1 MNKHLA
7 FALLVIIYPFFKLMH
22 INARVAAWVLRQA
35 MKPVSKLFYYT
46 YEEDL

>member
-7 FALLVIIYPFFKLMH
+7 FALLVIIYPFFKLMLL
-22 INARVAAWVLRQA
+22 NARVAAWVLRQA

-46 YEEDL
+46 FGEEL